1 MAACASKDAPPE
13 PTGQTPA
20 DPAPSPGPAPVVAK
34 VVPVPVPTGSSLEW
48 VRANACEDGSPMS
61 LTASDGTGL
70 RLASL
75 TARAVVEG
83 PLAFTELR
91 LSFDNPEDRQLEG
104 RFSITL
110 PPGAAL
116 SRFAMQID
124 GRWQEGEVVE
134 RQAAR
139 VAYEDFLHRRQ
150 DPALLENDAGNV
162 FQARVFPIAP
172 RARKELVLSYSQEL
186 AHEAEPFRLPLCGL
200 PELDLLDVDVA
211 IVQGVMGAAETS
223 LGGVTTEVYHLD
235 LRREKLQPTKDLEAR
250 VGKVPAQGLRSGD
263 LAVARVVPVL
273 ETPADPV
280 TAITFLV
287 DTSASRALD
296 FRGQV
301 QRLTELVAALPRQA
315 QVHVVAFDQSAES
328 IYSGRA
334 DGLDDAALERLRARG
349 AMGASD
355 LAQAIAA
362 LPVLRATAPRLVL
375 VGDGVVTAGA
385 DESSTLQERL
395 RALAGVGVRRV
406 DAIVDGGIQDATM
419 LTALTRAGLPSD
431 GVVLDARLPAA
442 TLAERLGQ
450 ATRSGIRV
458 EVPGAEWVWPT
469 TLDGVQAGDERLVY
483 AMLPAE
489 LPLEVRLSGAAV
501 RDAKPSLAVV
511 PEPLLGRAHAQ
522 ARISELTAR
531 RAALPADDATGRARL
546 QDEIV
551 QLSTRHRVLSDFTAL
566 LVLETEADYARFGI
580 DRRALAD
587 ILVAGPSGVE
597 LLRRAEPVTAR
608 PEPVDAPRWIADDDE
623 RSKEEAKPEAK
634 SEARDADKGASEPLA
649 LAPEDLVPT
658 PVQALDEAEH
668 AAPDD
673 GDGVRHR
680 GEEGVMGR
688 PARPSPADPE
698 VMAQEAPAPGG
709 DVGIAGPDRSGGSGR
724 SDTAAPRRERRPS
737 TRPAPVPPPG
747 LLAGPT
753 VEVPPVADPY
763 DGRFATVMAALG
775 RGELDA
781 AEREATAWRGESP
794 GDVLALVAVGEVL
807 EARGRKAD
815 AARAYGSIVDLFP
828 GRADLR
834 RMAGERLERLGGDA
848 LLLAIDTYAHA
859 VEQRPDH
866 PSSHRLYAY
875 ALLKAGRHAEAFA
888 ALEAALDRSYP
899 GGRFAGVDQLLREDL
914 GLLGAAWLAA
924 DPSQRTRVEGS
935 LAKHGVVLPTG
946 PSTRFVLNWETD
958 ANDVDLHVYDAKGG
972 HAYFANRTLGSGGQ
986 LIADVTTGYG
996 PECLSVEGKRSA
1008 GPYRVLAHYYA
1019 RGPMGYGMG
1028 KLEVIEHDGRGGMR
1042 FEEQPF
1048 VVMKDGSYVD
1058 LATVGVVIGDASG
1071 IVGKL
1076 VPVPT
1081 ERPGTVIY
1089 SPR

>member
-1 MAACASKDAPPE
+1 M
-13 PTGQTPA
+13 
-20 DPAPSPGPAPVVAK
+20 
-34 VVPVPVPTGSSLEW
+34 
-48 VRANACEDGSPMS
+48 
-61 LTASDGTGL
+61 
-70 RLASL
+70 
-75 TARAVVEG
+75 
-83 PLAFTELR
+83 
-91 LSFDNPEDRQLEG
+91 
-104 RFSITL
+104 
-110 PPGAAL
+110 
-116 SRFAMQID
+116 
-124 GRWQEGEVVE
+124 
-134 RQAAR
+134 
-139 VAYEDFLHRRQ
+139 
-150 DPALLENDAGNV
+150 
-162 FQARVFPIAP
+162 
-172 RARKELVLSYSQEL
+172 
-186 AHEAEPFRLPLCGL
+186 
-200 PELDLLDVDVA
+200 
-211 IVQGVMGAAETS
+211 
-223 LGGVTTEVYHLD
+223 
-235 LRREKLQPTKDLEAR
+235 
-250 VGKVPAQGLRSGD
+250 
-263 LAVARVVPVL
+263 
-273 ETPADPV
+273 
-280 TAITFLV
+280 
-287 DTSASRALD
+287 
-296 FRGQV
+296 
-301 QRLTELVAALPRQA
+301 
-315 QVHVVAFDQSAES
+315 
-328 IYSGRA
+328 
-334 DGLDDAALERLRARG
+334 
-349 AMGASD
+349 
-355 LAQAIAA
+355 
-362 LPVLRATAPRLVL
+362 
-375 VGDGVVTAGA
+375 
-385 DESSTLQERL
+385 
-395 RALAGVGVRRV
+395 
-406 DAIVDGGIQDATM
+406 
-419 LTALTRAGLPSD
+419 
-431 GVVLDARLPAA
+431 
-442 TLAERLGQ
+442 
-450 ATRSGIRV
+450 
-458 EVPGAEWVWPT
+458 WPT

-501 RDAKPSLAVV
+501 RDAKPSLAIV

-522 ARISELTAR
+522 ARVAELTAR
-531 RAALPADDATGRARL
+531 RAALPADDAPGRARL

-623 RSKEEAKPEAK
+623 RSKGEAKPEAK
-634 SEARDADKGASEPLA
+634 SEARDADKGAPEPLA
-649 LAPEDLVPT
+649 QAPEDLVPT

-673 GDGVRHR
+673 GDGARHR

-698 VMAQEAPAPGG
+698 VMAQEAPVPGG
-709 DVGIAGPDRSGGSGR
+709 DVGIAAPDRSGGSGR

-747 LLAGPT
+747 LLAGPA
-753 VEVPPVADPY
+753 VETPPVADPY

-781 AEREATAWRGESP
+781 AEREATAWHGESP

-914 GLLGAAWLAA
+914 GLLGAAWLAVE
-924 DPSQRTRVEGS
+924 PSQRTRVEGS
-935 LAKHGVVLPTG
+935 LAKHGVALPTG

-996 PECLSVEGKRSA
+996 PECLSIEGKRSA

-1058 LATVGVVIGDASG
+1058 LATVGVVLADDAPG
-1071 IVGKL
+1071 VIGKL
-1076 VPVPT
+1076 VPVPP